1 MKTFGDNTIE
11 LLNTGIDRFYS
22 YEADLIDAKKIIE
35 FKAMFITF
43 MNQLERVFNGVFGK
57 AFRIDDEDDVELF
70 KELFPVVYEAAT
82 SKRGNEGLK
91 EICSILTTFRNINA
105 HAYCECDYAKE
116 LDVKYILE
124 QLPNYNPS
132 VIYWTKDN
140 IPTLAGMI
148 TLLFFLSND
157 TCAKIFIRNDIW
169 NGFIENLNFFGK
181 DYEPNLYDFPT
192 KVMEVN
198 RINDEIAIR
207 KGNFSDTI
215 IDSIF
220 GRFSK
225 EIIEENEEYKYQ
237 NGNEFEDSS
246 FHVSFKL
253 QKKTNSYVLCIQRN
267 SNYHCYF
274 SNDYILEIKDVESF
288 VKWCNSVPPF
298 MFVVYLYKA
307 KITVYTKESIN
318 EKMKESVLKLNK
330 PKFYVDKNV
339 DTLFLSDSLS
349 DIRMGGQVVSIGI
362 NYCLYMF
369 EFMIFKRKNLRIIG
383 YSTLKQSLEKINLPT
398 SILNKIVSIRN
409 FFSHYYLLGDTHVV
423 GKGCEKID
431 IEFVIMAFDE
441 FIKWLEGY
449 DSYKAMSVSNDF
461 YYRVICSMF
470 LFKYADIMKKSD
482 RFLNNPDSRS
492 FEAVYKT
499 NKRIENSF
507 ITNSVEELIKR
518 IYPDRG
524 FQIYKEHLKTIN
536 KCVIKSSVGIR
547 FKNGEE
553 FNGPITLYTSYTVKP
568 YHYIDNETCELVSE
582 VNKGFKIEKIWE
594 VE

>member
-1 MKTFGDNTIE
+1 MKTFGVNTIE

-22 YEADLIDAKKIIE
+22 YEADFIDVNKVVE

-57 AFRIDDEDDVELF
+57 AFRIDNDEDAELF
-70 KELFPVVYEAAT
+70 KELFPVVYKAAT
-82 SKRGNEGLK
+82 RKHSKEGLNK
-91 EICSILTTFRNINA
+91 LCSILTVFRNINA

-116 LDVKYILE
+116 LDAKYILE

-140 IPTLAGMI
+140 VPTLAGI
-148 TLLFFLSND
+148 IALLFFLSND
-157 TCAKIFIRNDIW
+157 TCAKTFIRSDIW
-169 NGFIENLNFFGK
+169 DGFIEKLNFFGK
-181 DYEPNLYDFPT
+181 DYKPNLYDFPT
-192 KVMEVN
+192 KVMEAN
-198 RINDEIAIR
+198 QINDEIDIR
-207 KGNFSDTI
+207 KDNSSDTI

-225 EIIEENEEYKYQ
+225 EIIEENGEYKYQ

-253 QKKTNSYVLCIQRN
+253 QKKTNSYVLCIQQN

-274 SNDYILEIKDVESF
+274 SDDYMLEIKDVESF

-298 MFVVYLYKA
+298 MFVVFLYKA
-307 KITVYTKESIN
+307 KIAVYTKESIN
-318 EKMKESVLKLNK
+318 EKMKELVLKLNK

-369 EFMIFKRKNLRIIG
+369 ELMIFKRQNLGIDR
-383 YSTLKQSLEKINLPT
+383 YSTLRQSLEKIDLPT

-409 FFSHYYLLGDTHVV
+409 FFSHYHLLGDTHVV
-423 GKGCEKID
+423 GNGSAKID
-431 IEFVIMAFDE
+431 IKFVIMAFDE
-441 FIKWLEGY
+441 FIKWLEEF
-449 DSYKAMSVSNDF
+449 DSYKARNVSNDF
-461 YYRVICSMF
+461 YYRVICNMI
-470 LFKYADIMKKSD
+470 LFKYADMMKKSD
-482 RFLNNPDSRS
+482 RFLKKPDSGS

-507 ITNSVEELIKR
+507 ITESVEELIKR
-518 IYPDRG
+518 MYPDRE
-524 FQIYKEHLKTIN
+524 FQINKQNLKAIN
-536 KCVIKSSVGIR
+536 KCVVNSSTGIR
-547 FKNGEE
+547 FKNGEV
-553 FNGPITLYTSYTVKP
+553 FKGPITLFTSYYVKP
-568 YHYIDNETCELVSE
+568 YEYIENETCEMVSKST
-582 VNKGFKIEKIWE
+582 KGLQNEKIWE